1 MTERPTTVSLYGD
14 APFFPDATISTIEVT
29 PIGTAEDGSQTTL
42 QYTIAETD
50 NIVIHLETEING
62 ILFET
67 GVSTITGVSMV
78 YYLPFT
84 HLTYFLECSC
94 CDKNRYRC
102 VDGVVLPFT
111 DLTLIFPNVAI
122 VVVSSGGFR
131 VVKNAPEFIT
141 GTTFFPGW
149 TSVYDCAATDE
160 NGGRCLISGN
170 DALPT
175 VVTGTGI
182 PWVLLITESSSSSTV

>member
-42 QYTIAETD
+42 HYTIAETD

-62 ILFET
+62 IVFET
-67 GVSTITGVSMV
+67 GLSTITAAA
-78 YYLPFT
+78 T
-84 HLTYFLECSC
+84 
-94 CDKNRYRC
+94 R
-102 VDGVVLPFT
+102 T
-111 DLTLIFPNVAI
+111 DTAI

-131 VVKNAPEFIT
+131 AVKNAPEFIT

-170 DALPT
+170 DAQPT

-182 PWVLLITESSSSSTV
+182 PWVLLITESNPSSTV